1 MMTRKGNSCH
11 DIGSLRELRSLQRAN
26 EAAKVAAAERV
37 KSGINGVFS
46 LGRVFVSL
54 AQHYAPATI
63 SRIIGMLFP
72 FSKQ

>member
-1 MMTRKGNSCH
+1 MMSRGNNCH
-11 DIGSLRELRSLQRAN
+11 NIGSLRELRSLQRAN

-37 KSGINGVFS
+37 KSGVAGVLS
-46 LGRVFVSL
+46 LSGLLVSL
-54 AQHYAPATI
+54 AQHYAPAGI

>member
-1 MMTRKGNSCH
+1 MTRKGNSCH

-26 EAAKVAAAERV
+26 EAAKVAAAARV

-46 LGRVFVSL
+46 LGRVLVSL
-54 AQHYAPATI
+54 AQHYAPADI